1 MRPQTSAVIESAAPS
16 SIGSPVALGWSMTG
30 ITATRCTLIV
40 RIARTECSSSDGS
53 LPTTGSDSTV
63 PDHIC
68 LGEILLLLHPG
79 AMSARPSASVS
90 AAARRILT
98 MSP

>member
-1 MRPQTSAVIESAAPS
+1 
-16 SIGSPVALGWSMTG
+16 
-30 ITATRCTLIV
+30 
-40 RIARTECSSSDGS
+40 
-53 LPTTGSDSTV
+53 
-63 PDHIC
+63 
-68 LGEILLLLHPG
+68 LLLPHPG